1 MENTLQKIIIVLS
14 ICYINVLANNKIN
27 SSNPESEVTKECRIF
42 FNEQPKLR
50 DYYLN
55 EFLLAYIKDATL
67 VNQTNH
73 TISKI
78 PSNFNSDESVNRQ
91 GKNILEEYNKC
102 ENITDKV
109 TRLKKEL
116 REINK
121 EFKVN
126 TSNFEFI
133 IPLGKGAIGKA
144 WKVKE
149 KNTNKVFVLKTMLK
163 GRVIS
168 KINAF
173 SVVQEMQ
180 ILSYIKHPCIV
191 NIHYA
196 FQDFDYIYLVSEYAP
211 GGDLY
216 HALKKTNFTEN
227 QSKFLISCLLL
238 GLDYIHSKGIIH
250 KDIKPSNLLFDRQ
263 GYLKLGDFG
272 VAEVLKLD
280 NNLELS
286 GTVGYKAPEVT
297 CSQNHGP
304 AVDYFSIGI
313 ILYELM
319 FHQQPYK
326 CKTYKEY
333 TLLML
338 KNPVYVKENEIP
350 EGWSYDAADFINKLI
365 TIAPA
370 KRLGY
375 NGFDEVKNHPWL
387 QDVEW
392 DKILNHSFIPTIKP
406 VKDKIS
412 HKKARA
418 KSTWNDYNSTEY
430 ELILEKMKDEKNQE
444 KFIDYWYDENNHIYK
459 EIFK

>member
-1 MENTLQKIIIVLS
+1 M
-14 ICYINVLANNKIN
+14 
-27 SSNPESEVTKECRIF
+27 
-42 FNEQPKLR
+42 
-50 DYYLN
+50 
-55 EFLLAYIKDATL
+55 
-67 VNQTNH
+67 
-73 TISKI
+73 
-78 PSNFNSDESVNRQ
+78 
-91 GKNILEEYNKC
+91 
-102 ENITDKV
+102 
-109 TRLKKEL
+109 
-116 REINK
+116 
-121 EFKVN
+121 
-126 TSNFEFI
+126 
-133 IPLGKGAIGKA
+133 
-144 WKVKE
+144 
-149 KNTNKVFVLKTMLK
+149 
-163 GRVIS
+163 
-168 KINAF
+168 
-173 SVVQEMQ
+173 
-180 ILSYIKHPCIV
+180 
-191 NIHYA
+191 
-196 FQDFDYIYLVSEYAP
+196 
-211 GGDLY
+211 
-216 HALKKTNFTEN
+216 
-227 QSKFLISCLLL
+227 ISCLLL

-392 DKILNHSFIPTIKP
+392 EKILNHSFIPTIKP